1 MKKIFLFTLLI
12 IVGNTFAQS
21 EGYATNNDLSKT
33 YYKTFGKGEPLLI
46 INGGPGMNSNGF
58 EDMAKI
64 LAKSQKTIIYDQR
77 GTGKSKLKELNSKT
91 ISMKVMA
98 DDIESLRKHL
108 KIKKWNILGHSFG
121 GMLASYY
128 ATVYPNS
135 INKLVL
141 SSSGGIDLTLLK
153 TPNLIERNLTK
164 VEKDSMNYW
173 NDKIQKGDTSH
184 AARLGRGRAMAP
196 AYVYDQK
203 YVPIIAERLT
213 QGNSTIN
220 GLLWEDM
227 QKINFDCA
235 AKLKSFKNPVLIIQ
249 GKQDV
254 ISNQIG
260 ELAEKTLPNSKLIL
274 LEKCRHYGWLD
285 AKEKYFS
292 EVNSFLKS

>member
-1 MKKIFLFTLLI
+1 MKNIFLFISLLFI
-12 IVGNTFAQS
+12 ANAFAQT
-21 EGYATNNDLSKT
+21 EGYATNSDSSQT

-64 LAKSQKTIIYDQR
+64 LAENQETIIYDQR

-91 ISMKVMA
+91 ISMKIMA

-121 GMLASYY
+121 GMLAQYY

-153 TPNLIERNLTK
+153 TENLIERNLSK

-173 NDKIQKGDTSH
+173 NDKIEKGDTSH
-184 AARLGRGRAMAP
+184 KARLGRGRAMAP
-196 AYVYDQK
+196 AYVYDRK
-203 YVPIIAERLT
+203 YIPIIAERLT

-220 GLLWEDM
+220 GLLWDDM
-227 QKINFDCA
+227 QKINFDCKE
-235 AKLKSFKNPVLIIQ
+235 KLKNFKNPVLIIQ

-260 ELAEKTLPNSKLIL
+260 ELAQKTIPNSKLIL
-274 LEKCRHYGWLD
+274 LENCRHYGWLD

>member
-1 MKKIFLFTLLI
+1 MKKIFLFAFLMVL
-12 IVGNTFAQS
+12 GNTFAQT
-21 EGYATNNDLSKT
+21 EGYSTNNDSSKT
-33 YYKTFGKGEPLLI
+33 YYKIFGKGEPLLI

-58 EDMAKI
+58 EGMAKI
-64 LAKSQKTIIYDQR
+64 LAETQQTIIYDQR
-77 GTGKSKLKELNSKT
+77 GTGKSKLAELNSKT
-91 ISMKVMA
+91 ISMKIMA

-108 KIKKWNILGHSFG
+108 KIKKWNLLGHSFG

-153 TPNLIERNLTK
+153 TPNLIERNLSK
-164 VEKDSMNYW
+164 AEKDSLDYW
-173 NDKIQKGDTSH
+173 NDKIEKGDTSH

-203 YVPIIAERLT
+203 YVPIIAEGLT

-220 GLLWEDM
+220 GLLWDDM

-235 AKLKSFKNPVLIIQ
+235 AKLKFFKNPVLIIQ

-260 ELAEKTLPNSKLIL
+260 ELAQKTLPNSKLIL
-274 LEKCRHYGWLD
+274 LENCRHYGWLD
-285 AKEKYFS
+285 AKEKYFG
-292 EVNSFLKS
+292 EINSFFKS

>member
-1 MKKIFLFTLLI
+1 MKKIFLFAFLMIL
-12 IVGNTFAQS
+12 GNTFAQT
-21 EGYATNNDLSKT
+21 EGYSTNNDSSKT
-33 YYKTFGKGEPLLI
+33 YYKIFGKGEPLLI

-58 EDMAKI
+58 ESMAKT
-64 LAKSQKTIIYDQR
+64 LAESQETIIYDQR
-77 GTGKSKLKELNSKT
+77 GTGKSKLKELNSGT
-91 ISMKVMA
+91 ISMKIMA
-98 DDIESLRKHL
+98 EDMESLRKHL

-153 TPNLIERNLTK
+153 TENLIERNLTK

-173 NDKIQKGDTSH
+173 NDKIEKGDTTH
-184 AARLGRGRAMAP
+184 NARLARGRAMAP
-196 AYVYDQK
+196 AYIYDKK

-213 QGNSTIN
+213 QGNSKIN
-220 GLLWEDM
+220 GLLWADM
-227 QKINFDCA
+227 QAINFDCKE
-235 AKLKSFKNPVLIIQ
+235 KLKNFRKPVLIIQ
-249 GKQDV
+249 GKEDV

-260 ELAEKTLPNSKLIL
+260 ELAHKTFPNSKLIL
-274 LEKCRHYGWLD
+274 LENCRHYGWLD
-285 AKEKYFS
+285 AEEKYFS